1 MPLSSERKKNPIP
14 LAGIPRPV
22 IRRAPH
28 GWPPARK
35 AEWCRSFLVGAAGIM
50 EPPKGRPAFA
60 TAAFMA
66 GRTLWTRGGG
76 GSRDRRTLD
85 AVSAFMGNA
94 RLGRL
99 A

>member
-1 MPLSSERKKNPIP
+1 MPLSSKRKKNPVP

-28 GWPPARK
+28 GWPPEKTAR
-35 AEWCRSFLVGAAGIM
+35 WCRAFLVGAASVSGP
-50 EPPKGRPAFA
+50 EPMPKFERYER
-60 TAAFMA
+60 AAF
-66 GRTLWTRGGG
+66 LE
-76 GSRDRRTLD
+76 GSRAKGTDRLQH
-85 AVSAFMGNA
+85 VLGSFWGNA